1 MLVGDFNLTVKNK
14 NLEVFMTT
22 FDLHLMKKP
31 TCFQSTSPSCTDLI
45 LTNRKELFKNSDVLE
60 VGISDHHSLIGTA
73 LRCQLVKSKTK
84 TKLYRDYISFDIKL
98 FKEDLDK
105 NLKSNNTVNF
115 SDFQNTFTTFLHK
128 HPPIKKKVLRFNKK
142 QLCLWSKSKNIY
154 NKKGQM

>member
-98 FKEDLDK
+98 FEEDLDK
-105 NLKSNNTVNF
+105 NLKSNDTVVNF
-115 SDFQNTFTTFLHK
+115 TDFQNTFTTVLHIYA
-128 HPPIKKKVLRFNKK
+128 PIKKKILKFNNHPFMSKALRKAKK
-142 QLCLWSKSKNIY
+142 HS
-154 NKKGQM
+154 